1 MSNLI
6 AELLLRLSKA
16 LLAAVLGAIVFLVA
30 VAGLGASASVE
41 LALLCWVAASAFIL
55 LVEESPI

>member
-6 AELLLRLSKA
+6 GELLLRLSKA
-16 LLAAVLGAIVFLVA
+16 LVAAVLGAVVYLVA
-30 VAGLGASASVE
+30 VVILGNPGSIE
-41 LALLCWVAASAFIL
+41 LVLLSWLAASAFIL

>member
-6 AELLLRLSKA
+6 GELLLRLSKA
-16 LLAAVLGAIVFLVA
+16 LAAAVLGAAVYLVA
-30 VAGLGASASVE
+30 VVILGNPGSIE
-41 LALLCWVAASAFIL
+41 LVLLSWLAASAFIL